1 MDIIWTYILPF
12 FAILTVLVFVHELG
26 HYSVARWAGV
36 KVEVFSI
43 GFGPEI
49 FGWTAASGTRW
60 KFSAIPLGGYVKM
73 FGDADPASTRAEGLA
88 EMSESDKS
96 LAFHHKPLRDRAL
109 IIAAG
114 PAANFVFAI
123 VLLTAMFISA
133 GQPYAPAIIDKIVPD
148 SAAEQAGLQINDRVI
163 ALDGVEI
170 TRFEDMRRL
179 IMDNP
184 GVRLP
189 ITVERAGTTVS
200 LSVTPAISENVDRF
214 GNKHR
219 IGLLGVNSQTVETLR
234 LGPVAA
240 VSEAVNETYS
250 LVTRTLTSFG
260 QIISGSR
267 TAEELGG
274 PLRIA
279 QMSGAVAQTG
289 WLQTIWFM
297 AILSVNLGLI
307 NLFPIPVLDGGH
319 LLFHAVE
326 ATLGRPVGEKV
337 MEYANLTGLTL
348 VLGLMVFV
356 TWNDLTQMRVFDYL
370 GSFFG

>member
-1 MDIIWTYILPF
+1 
-12 FAILTVLVFVHELG
+12 
-26 HYSVARWAGV
+26 
-36 KVEVFSI
+36 
-43 GFGPEI
+43 
-49 FGWTAASGTRW
+49 
-60 KFSAIPLGGYVKM
+60 
-73 FGDADPASTRAEGLA
+73 
-88 EMSESDKS
+88 
-96 LAFHHKPLRDRAL
+96 
-109 IIAAG
+109 
-114 PAANFVFAI
+114 
-123 VLLTAMFISA
+123 
-133 GQPYAPAIIDKIVPD
+133 
-148 SAAEQAGLQINDRVI
+148 VI

-240 VSEAVNETYS
+240 VGEAVNETYS
-250 LVTRTLTSFG
+250 LVTRTLTSLG